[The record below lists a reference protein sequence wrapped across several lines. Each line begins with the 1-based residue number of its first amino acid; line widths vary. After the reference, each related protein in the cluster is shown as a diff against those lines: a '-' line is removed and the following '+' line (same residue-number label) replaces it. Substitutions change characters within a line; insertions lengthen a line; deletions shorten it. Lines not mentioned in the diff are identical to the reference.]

1 MKSENE
7 GRQDRETGGRGV
19 PRKIG
24 LAAKVFRATTA
35 VVVFGIPLAVGLTAV
50 IGYGVSRACKRL
62 AGKE

>member
-7 GRQDRETGGRGV
+7 GRQVRVTEREGV
-19 PRKIG
+19 PGKSG

-50 IGYGVSRACKRL
+50 IGYGVNRACKRL